1 MHVTENSLKEN
12 PEMVEKQLKNK
23 YVTYMFF
30 KTYWMT
36 KILFQSWKQ
45 MKNLGYTSWVYSGS
59 GT

>member
-1 MHVTENSLKEN
+1 
-12 PEMVEKQLKNK
+12 MVEKQLKNK